1 MCLLVVCSPGSTPK
15 KADLTTASCAN
26 PHGFG
31 FALIAGDQIITYR
44 SMSAK
49 KTINKFLSLRS
60 QHPDGYAIWHARYAT
75 HGVKNEF
82 NCHPF
87 QVGGDSLSYLAHNGV
102 LDTHIE
108 DYDKRSDSRIF
119 AEDTLPKLGG
129 VSSLDDP
136 NIWIMVSEWARG
148 SKIAILT
155 LNPQAKHQLYLINSD
170 SGHWDKDGI
179 WWSNYSYVP
188 VAPPKTVGYSSIWKA
203 PKDYTPLPVSDTK
216 PDNDYLGLA
225 IGYDPIWDMYTD
237 AKGDMLEEC
246 PNCAGLT
253 SYSDTFCQVCDCCY
267 DCFAPSGACLCY
279 TPQGYRDT
287 IDMIY

>member
-15 KADLTTASCAN
+15 KSDLLNASCSN

-49 KTINKFLSLRS
+49 KTINKFLALRGEY
-60 QHPDGYAIWHARYAT
+60 PDGYAIWHARYAT

-87 QVGGDSLSYLAHNGV
+87 KIGGDEFSYLAHNGV

-108 DYDKRSDSRIF
+108 DYDKRSDTRIF
-119 AEDTLPKLGG
+119 AEDTLPKIGG
-129 VSSLDDP
+129 VPALDDP
-136 NIWIMVSEWARG
+136 NIWLLVSNWAKG

-155 LNPQAKHQLYLINSD
+155 LNPLAKHQLYLINSEA
-170 SGHWDKDGI
+170 GHWDSEGI

-188 VAPPKTVGYSSIWKA
+188 YTPPKKVGYSSIWQK
-203 PKDYTPLPVSDTK
+203 PIDYTPPVSSLDQ
-216 PDNDYLGLA
+216 PINDYAGIVA
-225 IGYDPIWDMYTD
+225 GYDPVWDMYIDKEGD
-237 AKGDMLEEC
+237 ALSDC
-246 PNCAGLT
+246 PHCGGLSSYRYAYCEVCESCFDCST
-253 SYSDTFCQVCDCCY
+253 S
-267 DCFAPSGACLCY
+267 AENCLCY
-279 TPQGYRDT
+279 APGKNYDT
-287 IDMIY
+287 QWV